1 MIAIF
6 IICIFAVV
14 FLYIGVPWLY
24 GRCLRL
30 LLRRKAIRAKALV
43 LTFDDGPGTR
53 LTPVLLDILAEN
65 NVKATFFLLGNNIQ
79 GREAIVR
86 QIAAGGHEICSH
98 GYKHIHY
105 WKVSPFQALTDIKK
119 GWEAID
125 SAMRTQKTKYPFR
138 PPYGKLNLVCLLYL
152 LFRNVP
158 IIYWTIDVRDTWA
171 PRHHRTDRTASLVKK
186 DGGAVTL
193 AHDFDRSNS
202 DVDDMVIKSIRSTLR
217 AAKELGLRTL
227 TVSQLLNDKK

>member
-1 MIAIF
+1 MIDIS

-53 LTPVLLDILAEN
+53 LTPIILDILAEN
-65 NVKATFFLLGNNIQ
+65 NVKATFFLLCRNIA
-79 GREAIVR
+79 GREDIVR
-86 QIAAGGHEICSH
+86 RIAEQGHEICSH
-98 GYKHIHY
+98 SYDHLHH
-105 WKVSPFQALTDIKK
+105 WKVSPVRAIRDIKR
-119 GWEAID
+119 GWQAID
-125 SAMRTQKTKYPFR
+125 NVLGTQGRTYPFR
-138 PPYGKLNLVCLLYL
+138 PPYGKLNPVSLLY
-152 LFRNVP
+152 VWAKKAP
-158 IIYWTIDVRDTWA
+158 IVYWSLDVGDTWPPGSRDKSRA
-171 PRHHRTDRTASLVKK
+171 ASLVEKA
-186 DGGAVTL
+186 GGAVVL
-193 AHDFDRSNS
+193 AHDFDRSDS
-202 DVDDMVIKSIRSTLR
+202 TVDDMVIKSIRSTLR

>member
-1 MIAIF
+1 
-6 IICIFAVV
+6 
-14 FLYIGVPWLY
+14 
-24 GRCLRL
+24 L

-43 LTFDDGPGTR
+43 LTFDDGPGTK
-53 LTPVLLDILAEN
+53 LTPILLDMLAEN
-65 NVKATFFLLGNNIQ
+65 NVKATFFLLGKNIQ
-79 GREAIVR
+79 GRETIVR
-86 QIAAGGHEICSH
+86 QIAACGHEICSH

-105 WKVSPFQALTDIKK
+105 WKVSPFQALTDVKK

-125 SAMRTQKTKYPFR
+125 SALRTQKTKYPFR

-152 LFRNVP
+152 LFHNVP
-158 IIYWTIDVRDTWA
+158 IIYWTIDVMDTWA
-171 PRHHRTDRTASLVKK
+171 SHRHRMGRTASLVKK

-202 DVDDMVIKSIRSTLR
+202 AVDDMVIKSICSTLR

-227 TVSQLLNDKK
+227 TVSQLLNEGAISHHEICALKNKKK